1 MPSKKLV
8 AIIIVAILALG
19 IGYVVTW
26 GYVHKDPSGSYD
38 YDISYADSFTT
49 EQGVEVTPTVGKTFV
64 IANVVVKND
73 NFSNGISTNVLMLA
87 WTLTLDRMTFELDPI
102 NTALHPDYN
111 ELTINEGR
119 TWGYTVV
126 FQVPDESVGKRDL
139 SLSYHYTSLT
149 EKLDLVYDPDLRLR
163 IG

>member
-8 AIIIVAILALG
+8 VIIVVAILALG

-26 GYVHKDPSGSYD
+26 GYVHKEPAGSYD
-38 YDISYADSFTT
+38 YDISYVESFTT
-49 EQGVEVTPTVGKTFV
+49 DSGHEVTPAAGKTFV
-64 IANVVVKND
+64 IADVVVKND
-73 NFSNGISTNVLMLA
+73 SFSSGIDTNVLILA
-87 WTLTLDRMTFELDPI
+87 WTLTLDRMTFELDAV
-102 NTALHPDYN
+102 NTALHPDYD

-139 SLSYHYTSLT
+139 SLNYHYTSLT